1 MTQYRQTGV
10 QYSEDGVAYGAPV
23 VVTPATIAATT
34 TVLDEVN
41 VQYSES
47 GLAYSNNYTYGQ
59 SQTGIVEIVATV
71 DTVAATTVFSAA
83 AGVEAN
89 ISVSTIAAVVTLP
102 ADITANYVDLEEV
115 DLSAVGALPT
125 PTLRADHIL
134 SVSTIAATGTISGTA
149 EVDLLPPTVTA
160 IASVGAVSIT
170 VDINPSSSISV
181 TGNIGAQQ
189 MYTLYPGS
197 EDIVPPVL
205 ELNKP
210 TPAAYALM
218 QHFAPRPRSENLF
231 IINNSSVQNFFPVDA
246 STITRTLYGGHLPPT
261 DLTAT
266 EISLLEASGYPIDVG
281 AGV

>member
-10 QYSEDGVAYGAPV
+10 QYSEDGVAYGAPL
-23 VVTPATIAATT
+23 VVTPATIAATA

-47 GLAYSNNYTYGQ
+47 GLAYSNNYTYRQ

-71 DTVAATTVFSAA
+71 DTVAATTAFSAT

-89 ISVSTIAAVVTLP
+89 ISLSTPIAAVVTLP
-102 ADITANYVDLEEV
+102 ADITANYVDIEEV

-125 PTLRADHIL
+125 PTLRTDHIL
-134 SVSTIAATGTISGTA
+134 SVSTIAGVGTIAGTA
-149 EVDLLPPTVTA
+149 VVDLRPPTVTA
-160 IASVGAVSIT
+160 TATVPTVVVT
-170 VDINPSSSISV
+170 VDISVGSIGVV
-181 TGNIGAQQ
+181 TEVAAEE
-189 MYTLYPGS
+189 MYTFYPGMENTLS
-197 EDIVPPVL
+197 PIAEYN
-205 ELNKP
+205 EP
-210 TPAAYALM
+210 TPAAYALAR
-218 QHFAPRPRSENLF
+218 HFRPRLKAENLF